1 MKGLLT
7 LTKMQLKD
15 KIDFSAFKSVKKAI
29 FKVVL
34 TLLKF
39 AVITA
44 VIFAGFY
51 ILSYLRLISLLPGI
65 PQSFMTIVFTF
76 MYSLSIVVCIFGMMK
91 SFYFAKDN
99 QVLLTMPVSRTT
111 VFTSKLVVYYI
122 YEFIRNLTYL
132 LPLFVAYGMINSVPW
147 FYYLWLIPMMFILT
161 LLPVALGALLSIPLL
176 LITTIVKNN
185 KWLEYILVALFIGG
199 IVTLLVLTI
208 NAIPENFDLI
218 GSWGTTFQEIQTFM
232 TKFTKDFA
240 PFYYTVTTVC
250 GVQYSIATSWFTA
263 EQWFSVL
270 GVIGACVIALALAYL
285 LVQPLFFKM
294 TSTPFEYRKK
304 KVNKTFHN
312 KKTNGFLSMIK
323 KEIVLT
329 YRTSDKFYGLLTSVI
344 GMPLVILLLNKIIT
358 AMDTRYA
365 GMQMGFIFNIL
376 LIMIMTLS
384 SSINL
389 AHAYSEEGASSYLLK
404 TNPKSY
410 YEMVCGK
417 FVFQGICMVIS
428 LLTTVIIMS
437 KFIGLSNSDAT
448 LVFFTILLF
457 YVAHLFMSA
466 EQDVMNPQTQQYQTT
481 GGHYRDPND
490 IRSFLYAYMI
500 SAFVAFF
507 AWFLMAENPEV
518 VWGKM
523 LFIAVLF
530 VSFRTYLFF
539 SKVKVYFKER
549 Q

>member
-1 MKGLLT
+1 MEGLLT

-39 AVITA
+39 VVITA
-44 VIFAGFY
+44 IIFAGFY

-65 PQSFMTIVFTF
+65 PQSFLTIVFTF
-76 MYSLSIVVCIFGMMK
+76 MYSLSIIVCVFGMMK

-99 QVLLTMPVSRTT
+99 QVLLTMPVSKTT

-132 LPLFVAYGMINSVPW
+132 LPLFVAYGMINSLPW

-185 KWLEYILVALFIGG
+185 KWLEYILVVLFIGG
-199 IVTLLVLTI
+199 VVTLLVLTI

-218 GSWGTTFQEIQTFM
+218 GSWGTTFWEIQDFLA
-232 TKFTKDFA
+232 KFTKSFA
-240 PFYYTVTTVC
+240 PFFYIIVSVC
-250 GVQYSIATSWFTA
+250 GLQYGVSFRMFGGI
-263 EQWFSVL
+263 QWISLLVII
-270 GVIGACVIALALAYL
+270 GVCAVTLALAYL

-304 KVNKTFHN
+304 KVNKQISNH
-312 KKTNGFLSMIK
+312 KSNGFLSMMK

-329 YRTSDKFYGLLTSVI
+329 YRTSEKFYSLLTSVI
-344 GMPLVILLLNKIIT
+344 GMPLVILLLNKILA
-358 AMDTRYA
+358 AMDTRLA
-365 GMQMGFIFNIL
+365 GMQMGFAFNIL
-376 LIMIMTLS
+376 LLMIMALS
-384 SSINL
+384 SSINI

-410 YEMVCGK
+410 YEMLFGK
-417 FVFQGICMVIS
+417 FTFQAICMIFS
-428 LLTTVIIMS
+428 ILTSVIIMS
-437 KFIGLSNSDAT
+437 KFIGFSNLDAT
-448 LVFFTILLF
+448 LVFFTVVMF

-490 IRSFLYAYMI
+490 IRSFLFAYLI
-500 SAFVAFF
+500 SAFVAYF
-507 AWFLMAENPEV
+507 AYFLMKENPGV

-523 LFIAVLF
+523 LFIAMAFLA
-530 VSFRTYLFF
+530 FRTYLFT
-539 SKVKVYFKER
+539 SKIKVYFKER

>member
-1 MKGLLT
+1 MEGLLT

-39 AVITA
+39 VVITA
-44 VIFAGFY
+44 IIYVGFY
-51 ILSYLRLISLLPGI
+51 VLSYLRLISLLPGI
-65 PQSFMTIVFTF
+65 PQTFLTIVFTF
-76 MYSLSIVVCIFGMMK
+76 MYSLSIIVCVFGMMK

-185 KWLEYILVALFIGG
+185 KWLEYILVVLFIGG
-199 IVTLLVLTI
+199 VVTLLVLTI

-218 GSWGTTFQEIQTFM
+218 GSWGTTFQEIQAFM
-232 TKFTKDFA
+232 NKFIKDFA
-240 PFYYTVTTVC
+240 PFYYVVTAVC
-250 GVQYSIATSWFTA
+250 GVQYSIATTWFSD
-263 EQWFSVL
+263 EQWFSAL
-270 GVIGACVIALALAYL
+270 GIIGVCVVALALAYL

-304 KVNKTFHN
+304 KVNKQISNH
-312 KKTNGFLSMIK
+312 KSNGFLSMMK

-329 YRTSDKFYGLLTSVI
+329 YRTSEKFYSLLTSVI
-344 GMPLVILLLNKIIT
+344 GMPLVILLLNKIIA

-365 GMQMGFIFNIL
+365 GMQMGFVFNIL

-384 SSINL
+384 SSINI

-410 YEMVCGK
+410 YEMICGK
-417 FVFQGICMVIS
+417 FVFQAICMVAS
-428 LLTTVIIMS
+428 LIATVTIMTR
-437 KFIGLSNSDAT
+437 FIGLSGRDAT

-490 IRSFLYAYMI
+490 IKSFLFAYLI

-507 AWFLMAENPEV
+507 VYFLMGENTNV
-518 VWGKM
+518 VWIKM
-523 LFIAVLF
+523 LFVAIAFLAI
-530 VSFRTYLFF
+530 RTYLFF
-539 SKVKVYFKER
+539 SKTKVYFKER